1 MKYLLIPVLWILST
15 GKLVFQSGFSK
26 YGKCTYGD
34 SIFFNAVMFTTVALI
49 FFPFLI
55 TNGAKMFTLLSGITM
70 GFFSLLFQICYIIAF
85 SKGKTSLTV
94 TINNFSLLVPVIVSY
109 FLFDEKFGVLKLT
122 GTCLILISF
131 MLTVSREKAV
141 KEEKLLKHQWWQWLG
156 YTMLVFLSNGILS
169 VNQKIYSKLT
179 TQLEIFEYVAVA
191 YLFASLVS
199 WFIFM
204 IVNKKEIYY
213 KERKLYK
220 KTVFLAVGAG
230 VFLGLYQCMNTYA
243 ASVIDGIV
251 LFPVTNCGISLILTL
266 IGKFFFK
273 EKLSKMQYGG
283 VFVGTVAI
291 VFMSI

>member
-15 GKLVFQSGFSK
+15 GKLIFQSGFSK
-26 YGKCTYGD
+26 SGKCTYSD

-70 GFFSLLFQICYIIAF
+70 GVFSLLFQICYIMAF

-94 TINNFSLLVPVIVSY
+94 TINNFSLLIPVIVSY
-109 FLFDEKFGVLKLT
+109 ILFDENFGILRLI

-131 MLTVSREKAV
+131 MLTVSREKTI

-156 YTMLVFLSNGILS
+156 YTMLVFFSNGILS
-169 VNQKIYSKLT
+169 VNQKVYSKLT
-179 TQLEIFEYVAVA
+179 TKLEIFEYVAVA
-191 YLFASLVS
+191 YLFASLIS
-199 WFIFM
+199 WVIFM
-204 IVNKKEIYY
+204 ITNKKESCY
-213 KERKLYK
+213 KGCKSYK
-220 KTVFLAVGAG
+220 KAGILAGGAG
-230 VFLGLYQCMNTYA
+230 VFLGLYQCINTYA
-243 ASVIDGIV
+243 ASVIDGTV

-266 IGKFFFK
+266 VGKIFFK
-273 EKLSKMQYGG
+273 ENLSKMQYAG
-283 VFVGTVAI
+283 VFVGIAAI